1 MERWLLLLLV
11 HVVRVVARVAGAVA
25 PTVHMMMVLI
35 SRISAVAI
43 VVVKLLLM
51 KMMGWQL
58 MVRLLLHQLTLVAEG
73 ATGSASTLVSRLIL
87 IDLVDPVRVAPVV
100 LALLGVG

>member
-1 MERWLLLLLV
+1 MLV

-35 SRISAVAI
+35 RCVAAVAI

-51 KMMGWQL
+51 KMMWWQL
-58 MVRLLLHQLTLVAEG
+58 MVRLLLRPLTLVAKG
-73 ATGSASTLVSRLIL
+73 ATGSASTLVCRFIF
-87 IDLVDPVRVAPVV
+87 INFVDPVRVTPIV